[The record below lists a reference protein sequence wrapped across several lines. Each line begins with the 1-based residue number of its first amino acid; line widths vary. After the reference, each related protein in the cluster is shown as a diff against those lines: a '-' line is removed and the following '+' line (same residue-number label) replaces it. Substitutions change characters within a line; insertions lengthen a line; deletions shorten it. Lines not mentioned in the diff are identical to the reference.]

1 MKRLFPICLVFVL
14 IFAIMIPCFINPSRA
29 LAIEVQQSARVVS
42 TVGDGLRYYVVFEYK
57 GTQYRSDEMG
67 PGFNANMWNMLN
79 EADRKKVAF
88 NFAFAPGYRTDQF
101 GTAGSAAITDW
112 SNEVS
117 GWKAAG
123 EEWEKAIGAREYP
136 ELAAFFTGSG
146 YYSMKV
152 GDDGFDDVKTE
163 LQHFSAE
170 TKKTMQYQSAVQLT
184 LEIGQEYAA
193 GQAIYEKLAETKATQ
208 VGNAFKAGSE
218 VLLKDVIIDNIMLP
232 AITPSASKAS
242 ELIAD
247 CIFFVKDRIM
257 DMYDQLQGE
266 PDAPTILKAMQDVL
280 DKLAETDNGIKA
292 DITSK
297 LEQLNTLMITL
308 RDFEQQKN
316 VEKAQSAQEK
326 ITTVNENADTVF
338 SWSDEKTT
346 YAIPSPSSEM
356 TEAEYDEKKS
366 QVLNEASLIKAEFDT
381 VLADILGRKHE
392 IYGLL
397 EYNDEQVLTNH
408 PSFEQKYRD
417 KLWVDSIV
425 ELPYE
430 VIGLDR
436 SIDPAAHFSA
446 YYPYS
451 ETKAAIATGGDTVNN
466 DWAKS
471 IRTLED
477 YIQQAEDFIA
487 DQSLTL
493 TDSLNSIEAKVNG
506 LEILYAMYI
515 GGDLKS
521 YVFGPNSPETV
532 QTNLELML
540 SNEGLPDFYGA
551 YGTDYRILSMM
562 QEEKAQSEKVLT
574 DFATD
579 SPVFEADL
587 AQAAAGYDSL
597 YTNLQNSAT
606 FMYGAYLDRKDLY
619 KNSPY
624 FKFYQP
630 ETQGENVPII
640 DQLYINTKIAEA
652 PEDQKETVINGI
664 ISELRDLKT
673 QELNL
678 MHRINTGKT
687 NCQYDA
693 LQLDRLLQELGVY
706 NNDTAY
712 KNLKTLIGK
721 DITDSWR
728 YLAKNDD
735 VQRLYLGLHILNYS
749 DISQVLEGLEGTS
762 DAYYKCWILA
772 DEIAFNANDLRAL
785 NDEAFEIKFTEYK
798 TELENSMTST
808 YAMNLLQSEKAWAE
822 HNRGVQMLE
831 DLKEERCPTSTEVL
845 VDSIT
850 PVFAGTLTSATSIGM
865 NVGDTC
871 QLEAIIS
878 PSNATNQQ
886 VFWDTY
892 DPNIATVNSQGLV
905 SAVAEGDATITI
917 TSTDG
922 SNILA
927 VCRVKVNGPYG
938 GGQVTHVEI
947 TGPTQIVIPGSS
959 EDTKTITYSAI
970 VKDQNGNELPGEMV
984 SWSLEEWVQGV
995 SINNN
1000 TVTITSEAEAGTAFT
1015 MIASSDTDIRV
1026 TGKLT
1031 VNLIDLDE
1039 CFIATAAFGSKLSPA
1054 VTLLRQFRDTILLTN
1069 TPGQA
1074 FVNFY
1079 YTHSPS
1085 VAKIIS
1091 GNEGLKVIVRILLL
1105 PVIILAWAIMNF
1117 EVTLIILMLLTV
1129 YLVIRYRKIKIL
1141 E

>member
-1 MKRLFPICLVFVL
+1 M
-14 IFAIMIPCFINPSRA
+14 
-29 LAIEVQQSARVVS
+29 
-42 TVGDGLRYYVVFEYK
+42 
-57 GTQYRSDEMG
+57 
-67 PGFNANMWNMLN
+67 
-79 EADRKKVAF
+79 
-88 NFAFAPGYRTDQF
+88 
-101 GTAGSAAITDW
+101 
-112 SNEVS
+112 
-117 GWKAAG
+117 
-123 EEWEKAIGAREYP
+123 
-136 ELAAFFTGSG
+136 
-146 YYSMKV
+146 
-152 GDDGFDDVKTE
+152 
-163 LQHFSAE
+163 
-170 TKKTMQYQSAVQLT
+170 
-184 LEIGQEYAA
+184 
-193 GQAIYEKLAETKATQ
+193 
-208 VGNAFKAGSE
+208 
-218 VLLKDVIIDNIMLP
+218 
-232 AITPSASKAS
+232 
-242 ELIAD
+242 
-247 CIFFVKDRIM
+247 
-257 DMYDQLQGE
+257 
-266 PDAPTILKAMQDVL
+266 
-280 DKLAETDNGIKA
+280 AETDSGIKA

-381 VLADILGRKHE
+381 VLADILGRKYE

-397 EYNDEQVLTNH
+397 DYDDEQVLTNH

-430 VIGLDR
+430 VIGLNR
-436 SIDPAAHFSA
+436 RIDPAAHFSA

-466 DWAKS
+466 DWDKS

-521 YVFGPNSPETV
+521 YVFGPNSPEII

-562 QEEKAQSEKVLT
+562 QDEKAQSEKVLT

-579 SPVFEADL
+579 SSVFEADL

-619 KNSPY
+619 NSPY

-640 DQLYINTKIAEA
+640 DQFYINTKIAEA
-652 PEDQKETVINGI
+652 PEAQKETVINGI
-664 ISELRDLKT
+664 ISDLRDLKT
-673 QELNL
+673 QEINF

-712 KNLKTLIGK
+712 KNLSTLIGK

-728 YLAKNDD
+728 YLAENDD
-735 VQRLYLGLHILNYS
+735 MQRLYLGLHILNYS

-772 DEIAFNANDLRAL
+772 DEIAFNADDLRAL
-785 NDEAFEIKFTEYK
+785 NDEAFEIKLNEYK
-798 TELENSMTST
+798 TALDNSMTST
-808 YAMNLLQSEKAWAE
+808 YGMNPLQNEKAWVE

-831 DLKEERCPTSTEVL
+831 DLREERCPTSTE
-845 VDSIT
+845 IT
-850 PVFAGTLTSATSIGM
+850 
-865 NVGDTC
+865 
-871 QLEAIIS
+871 
-878 PSNATNQQ
+878 
-886 VFWDTY
+886 Y
-892 DPNIATVNSQGLV
+892 
-905 SAVAEGDATITI
+905 
-917 TSTDG
+917 
-922 SNILA
+922 
-927 VCRVKVNGPYG
+927 
-938 GGQVTHVEI
+938 VEI
-947 TGPTQIVIPGSS
+947 TGPTQIVIPGPS
-959 EDTKTITYSAI
+959 EDAKTITYSAI
-970 VKDQNGNELPGEMV
+970 VKGQNGNELPGEMV

-1015 MIASSDTDIRV
+1015 MIASSDTNV

-1031 VNLIDLDE
+1031 VNLIGLDE

-1105 PVIILAWAIMNF
+1105 PVIILAWAVMNF
-1117 EVTLIILMLLTV
+1117 EVTLIILMLLTA
-1129 YLVIRYRKIKIL
+1129 YMVIRYRKIKIL